1 MNSVAEGWRLVF
13 IVGAVIS
20 AVGGVVVLSTLS
32 TEVQEWAKEE
42 EDFYDDE
49 EKIQQKLDP
58 DSSSG
63 VFDSTTA

>member
-1 MNSVAEGWRLVF
+1 MF

>member
-1 MNSVAEGWRLVF
+1 MVF

-49 EKIQQKLDP
+49 EKVQQKLDSS
-58 DSSSG
+58 DLSSG